1 MMGESMARIVVVED
15 EEVLRGI
22 LVEEIEDMGHE
33 ALAADNGETAL
44 ALIRETRPAVI
55 CSDVNMP
62 GMNGLELRRRL
73 ESEGLMDPA
82 PTFIFISANASSVD
96 IADGLMAGA
105 DHYFTKP
112 IDFDRL
118 AAVIKDAIG

>member
-1 MMGESMARIVVVED
+1 MACIVVVED

-22 LVEEIEDMGHE
+22 LVEEIEEMGHE
-33 ALAADNGETAL
+33 ALAADNGESGL
-44 ALIRETRPAVI
+44 ALIRKSRPAVI

-73 ESEGLMDPA
+73 ESEGLMDPP

-118 AAVIKDAIG
+118 AAVIEDAIG